1 MGSRTK
7 NSKPPTLIEFY
18 IPITLG
24 LTCRFLEVPCTTAQR
39 LRLGG
44 LEESGVAMKGTTDL
58 ECSDKTPSW
67 KKNCSRAAWN
77 YFYKMKLGWRVKQN
91 IYRQDDGDGN
101 ILEIPYVPPKELL
114 QFLMTNQPDVLVG
127 GFDCPSERA
136 QHIAAF
142 WEGFRLHHGDHL
154 VYQEHEFN
162 LPYVL
167 PLLWHGDEGRG
178 KRRGQTVLVS
188 LEVPIGIE
196 TVKASRKRARET
208 CRCDPPMSLKQKYGP
223 VRRKVPQHMKKR
235 LDMQKTNMKHH
246 SFLQHFPIFI
256 IPSSINKKSDALFGL
271 LDVFARE
278 LKSLFYE
285 GFESNGRVFCAAVCG
300 GKGDLKWVAKIAR
313 LTRSFEHQ
321 GRTQDL
327 ACCHE
332 CLAGTPNSGMP
343 WEDLSETPSWSTTR
357 WLQRPWIIPP
367 PMSLV
372 PFSTLAEER
381 QYKRDPFHLTKVG
394 IFRDLVGS
402 GTCYLARTD
411 LFGAGSFDEK
421 LDRCYSSFRLWC
433 HATGHTPALR
443 SFSRAFM
450 NYPRFSLYPWA
461 NSKGSDT
468 TLLLKWLVIQCTAFL
483 NDSANN
489 GCDVYCLDLIKKT
502 SKAALNIFAIQ
513 NSHGLWLH
521 RECGMALY
529 AEYTRFTNGYAALA
543 NYSLNDFFS
552 GWGMKPKL
560 HLVKHAALELHEWL
574 GEGLEYL
581 PNFNLHNTEQ
591 NEDQIGRV
599 CRLSR
604 RIDSRHVGQR
614 VLDCCYLK
622 SGLLHRRFKKGL

>member
-1 MGSRTK
+1 M
-7 NSKPPTLIEFY
+7 EFF

-24 LTCRFLEVPCTTAQR
+24 LTCRFLEVPCSTAQR

-44 LEESGVAMKGTTDL
+44 LEEAGMAMKGTTDL

-67 KKNCSRAAWN
+67 KKNSSRAAWN

-127 GFDCPSERA
+127 GYDSPSERA

-154 VYQEHEFN
+154 VFQEHDEFS

-196 TVKASRKRARET
+196 TIKASRKRARAK
-208 CRCDPPMSLKQKYGP
+208 CGCDPPMSLKQKYGP
-223 VRRKVPQHMKKR
+223 ARRLVPQRVRKK

-256 IPSSINKKSDALFGL
+256 IPSSINKKTDVLFGL

-300 GKGDLKWVAKIAR
+300 GKGDLKWVAKIAK

-321 GRTQDL
+321 GRTQDIP
-327 ACCHE
+327 CCHE
-332 CLAGTPNSGMP
+332 CLAGTSNAAMP
-343 WEDLSETPSWSTTR
+343 WEDVASETPSWATSR
-357 WLQRPWIIPP
+357 WLQRPWAVQP

-394 IFRDLVGS
+394 IYRDLTGS
-402 GTCYLARTD
+402 ATCYLARTN
-411 LFGAGSFDEK
+411 LFGDGSFDDK
-421 LDRCYSSFRLWC
+421 LDRCYASFRLWC

-450 NYPRFSLYPWA
+450 NYARFSLYPWS
-461 NSKGSDT
+461 NSQGSDT
-468 TLLLKWLVIQCTAFL
+468 TLLLKWLVIQCSAFL

-489 GCDVYCLDLIKKT
+489 GCDVYCLDLIKRT
-502 SKAALNIFAIQ
+502 CKAALNIFGIQ

-529 AEYTRFTNGYAALA
+529 AEYTRFINGYAALA

-552 GWGMKPKL
+552 GRGLKPKL

-581 PNFNLHNTEQ
+581 PNFNLHNCEQ
-591 NEDQIGRV
+591 NEDAIGKV

-622 SGLLHRRFKKGL
+622 AGLLHRRFKKGL